1 MSEFA
6 KLAQD
11 FVEATSLLV
20 GQRTI
25 NIMDQKG
32 IIIASTEKHR
42 IGDFHQGASEVL
54 ATGKPVRIKK
64 EDLPRY
70 PGTKEGY
77 NMPIFLND
85 EIIGVVGIFGCEEE
99 VQSIANLLRVYVT
112 QSFSQFQ
119 MTQKQNL
126 EAELRNQLLR
136 LLLFGGKSQKEMI
149 TKLCGMLDLRLKFPV
164 RIILLYERAA
174 ERNMKHLLDY
184 HQFIQNLIWK
194 NVLDRRCDVF
204 GIQNADYVI
213 LLGGSGELL
222 ETRKRLDKLLQEI
235 EREAV
240 WDAAVSSPCRNM
252 EEVSEGMKEVSVLRN
267 RRGGMIQNLEE
278 HTCRMQYLM
287 GRFTVQDG
295 ARTVVR
301 MLRRLEDQQHIV
313 GQILLFAEP
322 PGQLQE
328 NGHVAVMAAGM
339 HHPRVGRGVGHLV
352 LFLDGQGIRIRPE
365 GNGILLSEIKKSAQ
379 GAVHGRK
386 HLAVQVFQSGTQIF
400 HGLGQVPVQFRD
412 PVQRPAVIGQLHIL
426 SPP

>member
-112 QSFSQFQ
+112 QSFSKLQ

-149 TKLCGMLDLRLKFPV
+149 IKLCGMLDLQLEFPV

-194 NVLDRRCDVF
+194 NVLDRRRDVF

-240 WDAAVSSPCRNM
+240 WNAAVSSPCRNM

-301 MLRRLEDQQHIV
+301 MLRRLEDQHGEKQAE
-313 GQILLFAEP
+313 QLLQTAQVYYEYGGSVAKAAEKLNLHKNTLLYRMK
-322 PGQLQE
+322 QLYQTLE
-328 NGHVAVMAAGM
+328 LEQDTVFV
-339 HHPRVGRGVGHLV
+339 RE
-352 LFLDGQGIRIRPE
+352 FFIRMLLEYRNMPE
-365 GNGILLSEIKKSAQ
+365 SGKSPN
-379 GAVHGRK
+379 
-386 HLAVQVFQSGTQIF
+386 SME
-400 HGLGQVPVQFRD
+400 
-412 PVQRPAVIGQLHIL
+412 
-426 SPP
+426 

>member
-112 QSFSQFQ
+112 QSFSQLQ
-119 MTQKQNL
+119 MPQKQNL

-149 TKLCGMLDLRLKFPV
+149 IKLCGMLDLQLEFPV

-194 NVLDRRCDVF
+194 NVLDRRRDVF

-240 WDAAVSSPCRNM
+240 WNAAVSSPCRNM

-295 ARTVVR
+295 ARTVVG
-301 MLRRLEDQQHIV
+301 MLRRLEDQHGEKQAE
-313 GQILLFAEP
+313 QLLQTAQVYYEYGGSVAKAAEKLNLHKNTLLYRMK
-322 PGQLQE
+322 QLYQTLE
-328 NGHVAVMAAGM
+328 LEQDTVFV
-339 HHPRVGRGVGHLV
+339 RE
-352 LFLDGQGIRIRPE
+352 FFIRMLLEYRNMPE
-365 GNGILLSEIKKSAQ
+365 SGKSPN
-379 GAVHGRK
+379 
-386 HLAVQVFQSGTQIF
+386 SME
-400 HGLGQVPVQFRD
+400 
-412 PVQRPAVIGQLHIL
+412 
-426 SPP
+426 

>member
-54 ATGKPVRIKK
+54 ATGKPVRIQK

-85 EIIGVVGIFGCEEE
+85 EIIGVIGIFGCEEE

-112 QSFSQFQ
+112 QSFSQLQ

-149 TKLCGMLDLRLKFPV
+149 TKLCGMLDLQLEFPV

-194 NVLDRRCDVF
+194 NVLDRRHDVF

-240 WDAAVSSPCRNM
+240 WNAAVSSPCRNM

-278 HTCRMQYLM
+278 HICRMQYLM

-301 MLRRLEDQQHIV
+301 MLRRLEDQHGEKQAE
-313 GQILLFAEP
+313 QLLQTAQVYYEYGGSVAKAAEKLNLHKNTLLYRMK
-322 PGQLQE
+322 QLYQTLE
-328 NGHVAVMAAGM
+328 LEQDTVFV
-339 HHPRVGRGVGHLV
+339 RE
-352 LFLDGQGIRIRPE
+352 FFIRMLLEYRNMPE
-365 GNGILLSEIKKSAQ
+365 SGKSPN
-379 GAVHGRK
+379 
-386 HLAVQVFQSGTQIF
+386 SME
-400 HGLGQVPVQFRD
+400 
-412 PVQRPAVIGQLHIL
+412 
-426 SPP
+426 

>member
-112 QSFSQFQ
+112 QSFSQLQ

-149 TKLCGMLDLRLKFPV
+149 TKLCGMLDLQLKFPV

-194 NVLDRRCDVF
+194 NVLDRRRDVF

-240 WDAAVSSPCRNM
+240 WNAAVSSPCRNM

-301 MLRRLEDQQHIV
+301 MLRRLEDQHGEKQAE
-313 GQILLFAEP
+313 QLLQTAQVYYEYGGSVAKAAEKLNLHKNTLLYRMK
-322 PGQLQE
+322 QLYQTLE
-328 NGHVAVMAAGM
+328 LEQDTVFV
-339 HHPRVGRGVGHLV
+339 RE
-352 LFLDGQGIRIRPE
+352 FFIRMLLEYRNMPE
-365 GNGILLSEIKKSAQ
+365 SGKSPN
-379 GAVHGRK
+379 
-386 HLAVQVFQSGTQIF
+386 SME
-400 HGLGQVPVQFRD
+400 
-412 PVQRPAVIGQLHIL
+412 
-426 SPP
+426 

>member
-112 QSFSQFQ
+112 QSFSQLQ

-149 TKLCGMLDLRLKFPV
+149 IKLCGMLDLQLEFPV

-194 NVLDRRCDVF
+194 NVLDRRRDVF
-204 GIQNADYVI
+204 GIQNADYAI

-240 WDAAVSSPCRNM
+240 WNAAVSSPCRNM

-301 MLRRLEDQQHIV
+301 MLRRLEDQHGEKQAE
-313 GQILLFAEP
+313 QLLQTAQVYYEYGGSVAKAAEKLNLHKNTLLYRMK
-322 PGQLQE
+322 QLYQTLE
-328 NGHVAVMAAGM
+328 LEQDTVFV
-339 HHPRVGRGVGHLV
+339 RE
-352 LFLDGQGIRIRPE
+352 FFIRMLLEYRNMPE
-365 GNGILLSEIKKSAQ
+365 SGKSPN
-379 GAVHGRK
+379 
-386 HLAVQVFQSGTQIF
+386 SME
-400 HGLGQVPVQFRD
+400 
-412 PVQRPAVIGQLHIL
+412 
-426 SPP
+426 

>member
-42 IGDFHQGASEVL
+42 IGDFHQGAAEVL
-54 ATGKPVRIKK
+54 ETGKPVLIKI

-112 QSFSQFQ
+112 QSFSQLQ

-126 EAELRNQLLR
+126 EAELRNKLLR
-136 LLLFGGKSQKEMI
+136 LLLFGGESQKEMI
-149 TKLCGMLDLRLKFPV
+149 AKLCGMLNLQLEHPI
-164 RIILLYERAA
+164 RIVLLYERAR

-184 HQFIQNLIWK
+184 SQLIQNLIWK
-194 NVLDRRCDVF
+194 NVLDRRRDVF

-213 LLGGSGELL
+213 LLGGGESP
-222 ETRKRLDKLLQEI
+222 EMQKRLDKLLHEI
-235 EREAV
+235 EAEDV
-240 WDAAVSSPCRNM
+240 WNAAVSSPCRNL
-252 EEVSEGMKEVSVLRN
+252 EEISAGMREVSVLRN
-267 RRGGMIQNLEE
+267 RKGGTIQNLEE
-278 HTCRMQYLM
+278 HSCRMQYLLGSM
-287 GRFTVQDG
+287 TVQEG
-295 ARTVVR
+295 ARTAAR
-301 MLRRLEDQQHIV
+301 MLRRLKEQH
-313 GQILLFAEP
+313 GENQAEQLLRTARVYYECGGSVARAAE
-322 PGQLQE
+322 QLNLHKNTLLYRMKQLYQTFE
-328 NGHVAVMAAGM
+328 MEQDSAFVREFFIRMLLEYRNMPESGKSPDGM
-339 HHPRVGRGVGHLV
+339 
-352 LFLDGQGIRIRPE
+352 E
-365 GNGILLSEIKKSAQ
+365 
-379 GAVHGRK
+379 
-386 HLAVQVFQSGTQIF
+386 
-400 HGLGQVPVQFRD
+400 
-412 PVQRPAVIGQLHIL
+412 
-426 SPP
+426 

>member
-20 GQRTI
+20 GQRTN

-42 IGDFHQGASEVL
+42 IGDFHQGAAEVL
-54 ATGKPVRIKK
+54 ETGKPVLIKI

-136 LLLFGGKSQKEMI
+136 LLLFGGESQKEMI
-149 TKLCGMLDLRLKFPV
+149 AKLCGMLNLQLEYPI
-164 RIILLYERAA
+164 RIVLLYERAR

-184 HQFIQNLIWK
+184 SQLIQNLIWK
-194 NVLDRRCDVF
+194 NVLDRRRDVF

-213 LLGGSGELL
+213 LLGGGESP
-222 ETRKRLDKLLQEI
+222 EMQKRLDKLLHEI
-235 EREAV
+235 EAEDV
-240 WDAAVSSPCRNM
+240 WNAAVSSPCRNL
-252 EEVSEGMKEVSVLRN
+252 EEISAGMREVSVLRN
-267 RRGGMIQNLEE
+267 RKGGTIQNLEE
-278 HTCRMQYLM
+278 HSCRMQYLLGSM
-287 GRFTVQDG
+287 TVQEG
-295 ARTVVR
+295 ARTAAR
-301 MLRRLEDQQHIV
+301 MLRRLKEQH
-313 GQILLFAEP
+313 GENQAEQLLRTARVYYECGGSVARAAE
-322 PGQLQE
+322 QLNLHKNTLLYRMKQLYQTFE
-328 NGHVAVMAAGM
+328 MEQDSAFVREFFIRMLLEYRNMPESGKSPDGM
-339 HHPRVGRGVGHLV
+339 
-352 LFLDGQGIRIRPE
+352 E
-365 GNGILLSEIKKSAQ
+365 
-379 GAVHGRK
+379 
-386 HLAVQVFQSGTQIF
+386 
-400 HGLGQVPVQFRD
+400 
-412 PVQRPAVIGQLHIL
+412 
-426 SPP
+426 

>member
-42 IGDFHQGASEVL
+42 IGDFHQGAAEVL
-54 ATGKPVRIKK
+54 ETGKPVLIKI

-136 LLLFGGKSQKEMI
+136 LLLFGGESQKEMI
-149 TKLCGMLDLRLKFPV
+149 AKLCGMLNLQLEYPI
-164 RIILLYERAA
+164 RIVLLYERAR

-184 HQFIQNLIWK
+184 SQLIQNLIWK
-194 NVLDRRCDVF
+194 NVLDRRRDVF

-213 LLGGSGELL
+213 LLGGGESL
-222 ETRKRLDKLLQEI
+222 EMQKRLDKLLHEI
-235 EREAV
+235 EAEDV
-240 WDAAVSSPCRNM
+240 WNAAVSSPCRNL
-252 EEVSEGMKEVSVLRN
+252 EEISAGMREVSVLRN
-267 RRGGMIQNLEE
+267 RKGGTIQNLEE
-278 HTCRMQYLM
+278 HSCRMQYLLGSM
-287 GRFTVQDG
+287 TVQEG
-295 ARTVVR
+295 ARTAAR
-301 MLRRLEDQQHIV
+301 MLRRLKEQH
-313 GQILLFAEP
+313 GENQAEQLLRTARVYYECGGSVARAAE
-322 PGQLQE
+322 QLNLHKNTLLYRMKQLYQTFE
-328 NGHVAVMAAGM
+328 MEQDSAFVREFFIRMLLEYRNMPESGKSPDGM
-339 HHPRVGRGVGHLV
+339 
-352 LFLDGQGIRIRPE
+352 E
-365 GNGILLSEIKKSAQ
+365 
-379 GAVHGRK
+379 
-386 HLAVQVFQSGTQIF
+386 
-400 HGLGQVPVQFRD
+400 
-412 PVQRPAVIGQLHIL
+412 
-426 SPP
+426 

>member
-42 IGDFHQGASEVL
+42 IGDFHQGAAEVL
-54 ATGKPVRIKK
+54 ETGKPVLIKI

-70 PGTKEGY
+70 PGSKEGY

-136 LLLFGGKSQKEMI
+136 LLLFGGESQKEMI
-149 TKLCGMLDLRLKFPV
+149 AKLCGMLNLQLEYPI
-164 RIILLYERAA
+164 RIVLLYERAR

-184 HQFIQNLIWK
+184 SQLIQNLIWK
-194 NVLDRRCDVF
+194 NVLDRRRDVF

-213 LLGGSGELL
+213 LLGGGESP
-222 ETRKRLDKLLQEI
+222 EMQKRLDKLLHEI
-235 EREAV
+235 EAEDV
-240 WDAAVSSPCRNM
+240 WNAAVSSPCRNL
-252 EEVSEGMKEVSVLRN
+252 EEISAGMREVSVLRN
-267 RRGGMIQNLEE
+267 RKGGTIQNLEE
-278 HTCRMQYLM
+278 HSCRMQYLLGSM
-287 GRFTVQDG
+287 TVQEG
-295 ARTVVR
+295 ARTAAR
-301 MLRRLEDQQHIV
+301 MLRRLKEQH
-313 GQILLFAEP
+313 GENQAEQLLRTARVYYECGGSVARAAE
-322 PGQLQE
+322 QLNLHKNTLLYRMKQLYQTFE
-328 NGHVAVMAAGM
+328 MEQDSAFVREFFIRMLLEYRNMPESGKSPDGM
-339 HHPRVGRGVGHLV
+339 
-352 LFLDGQGIRIRPE
+352 E
-365 GNGILLSEIKKSAQ
+365 
-379 GAVHGRK
+379 
-386 HLAVQVFQSGTQIF
+386 
-400 HGLGQVPVQFRD
+400 
-412 PVQRPAVIGQLHIL
+412 
-426 SPP
+426 

>member
-112 QSFSQFQ
+112 QSFSQLQ

-149 TKLCGMLDLRLKFPV
+149 TKLCGMLDLQLEFPV
-164 RIILLYERAA
+164 WIILLYERAA

-184 HQFIQNLIWK
+184 SQLIQNLIWK
-194 NVLDRRCDVF
+194 NVLDRRRDVF

-213 LLGGSGELL
+213 LLGGGESP
-222 ETRKRLDKLLQEI
+222 EMQKRLDKLLHEI
-235 EREAV
+235 EAEDV
-240 WDAAVSSPCRNM
+240 WNAAVSSPCRNL
-252 EEVSEGMKEVSVLRN
+252 EEISAGMREVSVLRN
-267 RRGGMIQNLEE
+267 RKGGTIQNLEE
-278 HTCRMQYLM
+278 HSCRMQYLLGSM
-287 GRFTVQDG
+287 TVQEG
-295 ARTVVR
+295 ARTAAR
-301 MLRRLEDQQHIV
+301 MLRRLKEQH
-313 GQILLFAEP
+313 GENQAEQLLRTARVYYECGGSVARAAE
-322 PGQLQE
+322 QLNLHKNTLLYRMKQLYQTFE
-328 NGHVAVMAAGM
+328 MEQDSAFVREFFIRMLLEYRNMPESGKSPDGM
-339 HHPRVGRGVGHLV
+339 
-352 LFLDGQGIRIRPE
+352 E
-365 GNGILLSEIKKSAQ
+365 
-379 GAVHGRK
+379 
-386 HLAVQVFQSGTQIF
+386 
-400 HGLGQVPVQFRD
+400 
-412 PVQRPAVIGQLHIL
+412 
-426 SPP
+426 

>member
-112 QSFSQFQ
+112 QSFSQLQ

-149 TKLCGMLDLRLKFPV
+149 TKLCGMLNLQLEFPL

-240 WDAAVSSPCRNM
+240 WDAAVSSLCRNM

-301 MLRRLEDQQHIV
+301 MLRRLEDQHGEKQAE
-313 GQILLFAEP
+313 QLLQTAQVYYEYGGSVAKAAEKLNLHKNTLLYRMK
-322 PGQLQE
+322 QLYQTLE
-328 NGHVAVMAAGM
+328 LEQDTVFV
-339 HHPRVGRGVGHLV
+339 RE
-352 LFLDGQGIRIRPE
+352 FFIRMLLEYRNMPE
-365 GNGILLSEIKKSAQ
+365 SGKSPN
-379 GAVHGRK
+379 
-386 HLAVQVFQSGTQIF
+386 SME
-400 HGLGQVPVQFRD
+400 
-412 PVQRPAVIGQLHIL
+412 
-426 SPP
+426 

>member
-77 NMPIFLND
+77 NMPIFLNE

-112 QSFSQFQ
+112 QSFSQLQ

-149 TKLCGMLDLRLKFPV
+149 TKLCGMLNLQLEFPL

-184 HQFIQNLIWK
+184 PQFIQNLIWK
-194 NVLDRRCDVF
+194 NVLDRRRDVF

-213 LLGGSGELL
+213 LLGGGESP
-222 ETRKRLDKLLQEI
+222 EMQKSLDKLLHEI
-235 EREAV
+235 EAEDV
-240 WDAAVSSPCRNM
+240 WNAAVSSPCRNL
-252 EEVSEGMKEVSVLRN
+252 EEISAGMREVSVLRN
-267 RRGGMIQNLEE
+267 RKGGTIQNLEE
-278 HTCRMQYLM
+278 HSCRMQYLLGSM
-287 GRFTVQDG
+287 TVQEG
-295 ARTVVR
+295 ARTAAR
-301 MLRRLEDQQHIV
+301 MLRRLKEQH
-313 GQILLFAEP
+313 GENQAEQLLRTARVYYECGGSVARAAE
-322 PGQLQE
+322 QLNLHKNTLLYRMKQLYQTFE
-328 NGHVAVMAAGM
+328 MEQDSAFVREFFIRMLLEYRNMPESGKS
-339 HHPRVGRGVGHLV
+339 P
-352 LFLDGQGIRIRPE
+352 DGIE
-365 GNGILLSEIKKSAQ
+365 
-379 GAVHGRK
+379 
-386 HLAVQVFQSGTQIF
+386 
-400 HGLGQVPVQFRD
+400 
-412 PVQRPAVIGQLHIL
+412 
-426 SPP
+426 

>member
-64 EDLPRY
+64 EYLPRY

-112 QSFSQFQ
+112 QSFSQLQ

-149 TKLCGMLDLRLKFPV
+149 TKLCGMLDLQLKFPV

-194 NVLDRRCDVF
+194 NVLDRRRDVF

-213 LLGGSGELL
+213 LLGESGELL

-240 WDAAVSSPCRNM
+240 WNAAVSSPCRNM

-295 ARTVVR
+295 ARTVVG
-301 MLRRLEDQQHIV
+301 MLRRLEDQHGEKQAE
-313 GQILLFAEP
+313 QLLQTAQVYYEYGGSVAKAAEKLNLHKNTLLYRMK
-322 PGQLQE
+322 QLYQTLE
-328 NGHVAVMAAGM
+328 LEQDTVFV
-339 HHPRVGRGVGHLV
+339 RE
-352 LFLDGQGIRIRPE
+352 FFIRMLLEYRNMPE
-365 GNGILLSEIKKSAQ
+365 SGKSPN
-379 GAVHGRK
+379 
-386 HLAVQVFQSGTQIF
+386 SME
-400 HGLGQVPVQFRD
+400 
-412 PVQRPAVIGQLHIL
+412 
-426 SPP
+426 

>member
-42 IGDFHQGASEVL
+42 IGDFHQGAAEVL
-54 ATGKPVRIKK
+54 ETGKPVLIRK

-112 QSFSQFQ
+112 QNFSQFQ

-136 LLLFGGKSQKEMI
+136 LLLFGGESQKEMVI
-149 TKLCGMLDLRLKFPV
+149 KLCGMLNLKLEFPI
-164 RIILLYERAA
+164 RIMLLYERAR
-174 ERNMKHLLDY
+174 EHNMKHLLDY
-184 HQFIQNLIWK
+184 SQFIQNLIWK
-194 NVLDRRCDVF
+194 NILDRRRDVF

-213 LLGGSGELL
+213 LLGGGEAP
-222 ETRKRLDKLLQEI
+222 EMQKRLDKLLHEI
-235 EREAV
+235 ETEDV
-240 WDAAVSSPCRNM
+240 WNAAVSSPCRNL
-252 EEVSEGMKEVSVLRN
+252 EEISAGMREVSVLRN
-267 RRGGMIQNLEE
+267 RKGGTIQNLEE
-278 HTCRMQYLM
+278 HGCRVQYLL
-287 GRFTVQDG
+287 GSLTVQVG
-295 ARTVVR
+295 ARTAEG
-301 MLRRLEDQQHIV
+301 MLRRLEEQH
-313 GQILLFAEP
+313 GENQAEQLLHTARVYYECGGSVAKAAEKLNLHKNTLLYRMK
-322 PGQLQE
+322 QLYQTLE
-328 NGHVAVMAAGM
+328 LEQDTAFV
-339 HHPRVGRGVGHLV
+339 RE
-352 LFLDGQGIRIRPE
+352 FLIRMLLEYRNMPE
-365 GNGILLSEIKKSAQ
+365 GSKNPD
-379 GAVHGRK
+379 GR
-386 HLAVQVFQSGTQIF
+386 
-400 HGLGQVPVQFRD
+400 
-412 PVQRPAVIGQLHIL
+412 
-426 SPP
+426 

>member
-42 IGDFHQGASEVL
+42 IGDFHQGAAEVL
-54 ATGKPVRIKK
+54 ETGKPVLIKI

-136 LLLFGGKSQKEMI
+136 LLLFGGESQKEMI
-149 TKLCGMLDLRLKFPV
+149 AKLCGMLNLQLEYPI
-164 RIILLYERAA
+164 RIVLLYERAR

-184 HQFIQNLIWK
+184 SQLIQNLIWK
-194 NVLDRRCDVF
+194 NVLDRRRDVF

-213 LLGGSGELL
+213 LLGGGESP
-222 ETRKRLDKLLQEI
+222 EMQKRLDKLLHEI
-235 EREAV
+235 ETEDV
-240 WDAAVSSPCRNM
+240 WNAAVSSPCRNL
-252 EEVSEGMKEVSVLRN
+252 EEISAGMREVSVLRN
-267 RRGGMIQNLEE
+267 RKGGTIQNLEE
-278 HTCRMQYLM
+278 HSCRMQYLLGSM
-287 GRFTVQDG
+287 TVQEG
-295 ARTVVR
+295 ARTAAR
-301 MLRRLEDQQHIV
+301 MLRRLKEQH
-313 GQILLFAEP
+313 GENQAEQLLRTARVYYECGGSVARAAE
-322 PGQLQE
+322 QLNLHKNTLLYRMKQLYQTFE
-328 NGHVAVMAAGM
+328 MEQDSAFVREFFIRMLLEYRNMPESGKSPDGM
-339 HHPRVGRGVGHLV
+339 
-352 LFLDGQGIRIRPE
+352 D
-365 GNGILLSEIKKSAQ
+365 
-379 GAVHGRK
+379 
-386 HLAVQVFQSGTQIF
+386 
-400 HGLGQVPVQFRD
+400 
-412 PVQRPAVIGQLHIL
+412 
-426 SPP
+426 

>member
-1 MSEFA
+1 MSEFV

-42 IGDFHQGASEVL
+42 IGDFHQGAAEVL
-54 ATGKPVRIKK
+54 ETGKPVLIKI

-136 LLLFGGKSQKEMI
+136 LLLFGGESQKEMI
-149 TKLCGMLDLRLKFPV
+149 AKLCGMLNLQLEYPI
-164 RIILLYERAA
+164 RIVMLYERAR

-184 HQFIQNLIWK
+184 SQLIQNLIWK
-194 NVLDRRCDVF
+194 NVLDRRRDVF

-213 LLGGSGELL
+213 LLGGGESP
-222 ETRKRLDKLLQEI
+222 EMQKRLDKLLHEI
-235 EREAV
+235 EAEDV
-240 WDAAVSSPCRNM
+240 WNAAVSSPCRNL
-252 EEVSEGMKEVSVLRN
+252 EEISAGMREVSVLRN
-267 RRGGMIQNLEE
+267 RKGGTIQNLEE
-278 HTCRMQYLM
+278 HSCRMQYLLGSM
-287 GRFTVQDG
+287 TVQEG
-295 ARTVVR
+295 ARTAAR
-301 MLRRLEDQQHIV
+301 MLRRLKEQH
-313 GQILLFAEP
+313 GENQAEQLLRTARVYYECGGSVARAAE
-322 PGQLQE
+322 QLNLHKNTLLYRMKQLYQTFE
-328 NGHVAVMAAGM
+328 MEQDSAFVREFFIRMLLEYRNMPESGKSPDGM
-339 HHPRVGRGVGHLV
+339 
-352 LFLDGQGIRIRPE
+352 E
-365 GNGILLSEIKKSAQ
+365 
-379 GAVHGRK
+379 
-386 HLAVQVFQSGTQIF
+386 
-400 HGLGQVPVQFRD
+400 
-412 PVQRPAVIGQLHIL
+412 
-426 SPP
+426 

>member
-42 IGDFHQGASEVL
+42 IGDFHQGAAEVL
-54 ATGKPVRIKK
+54 ETGKPVLIKI

-136 LLLFGGKSQKEMI
+136 LLLFGGESQKEMI
-149 TKLCGMLDLRLKFPV
+149 AKLCGMLNLQLEYPI
-164 RIILLYERAA
+164 RIVLLYERAR

-184 HQFIQNLIWK
+184 SQLIQNLIWK
-194 NVLDRRCDVF
+194 NVLDRRRDVF

-213 LLGGSGELL
+213 LLGGGESP
-222 ETRKRLDKLLQEI
+222 EMQKRLDKLLHEI
-235 EREAV
+235 EAEDV
-240 WDAAVSSPCRNM
+240 WNAAVSSPCRNL
-252 EEVSEGMKEVSVLRN
+252 EEISAGMREVSVLRN
-267 RRGGMIQNLEE
+267 RKGGTIQNLEE
-278 HTCRMQYLM
+278 HSCRMQYLLGSM
-287 GRFTVQDG
+287 TVQEG
-295 ARTVVR
+295 ARTAAR
-301 MLRRLEDQQHIV
+301 MLRRLKEQH
-313 GQILLFAEP
+313 GENQAEQLLRTARVYYECGGSVARAAE
-322 PGQLQE
+322 QLNLHKNTLLYRMKQLYQTFE
-328 NGHVAVMAAGM
+328 MEQDSAFVREFFIRMLLEYRNMPESGKSPDGM
-339 HHPRVGRGVGHLV
+339 
-352 LFLDGQGIRIRPE
+352 
-365 GNGILLSEIKKSAQ
+365 K
-379 GAVHGRK
+379 
-386 HLAVQVFQSGTQIF
+386 
-400 HGLGQVPVQFRD
+400 
-412 PVQRPAVIGQLHIL
+412 
-426 SPP
+426 

>member
-42 IGDFHQGASEVL
+42 IGDFHQGAAEVL
-54 ATGKPVRIKK
+54 ETGKPVLIKI

-126 EAELRNQLLR
+126 DAELRNQLLR
-136 LLLFGGKSQKEMI
+136 LLLFGGESQKEMI
-149 TKLCGMLDLRLKFPV
+149 AKLCGMLNLQLEYPI
-164 RIILLYERAA
+164 RIVLLYERAR

-184 HQFIQNLIWK
+184 SQLIQNLIWK
-194 NVLDRRCDVF
+194 NVLDRRRDVF

-213 LLGGSGELL
+213 LLGGGESP
-222 ETRKRLDKLLQEI
+222 EMQKRLDKLLHEI
-235 EREAV
+235 EAEDV
-240 WDAAVSSPCRNM
+240 WNAAVSSPCRNL
-252 EEVSEGMKEVSVLRN
+252 EEISAGMREVSVLRN
-267 RRGGMIQNLEE
+267 RKGGTIQNLEE
-278 HTCRMQYLM
+278 HSCRMQYLLGSM
-287 GRFTVQDG
+287 TVQEG
-295 ARTVVR
+295 ARTAAR
-301 MLRRLEDQQHIV
+301 MLRRLKEQH
-313 GQILLFAEP
+313 GENQAEQLLRTARVYYECGGSVARAAE
-322 PGQLQE
+322 QLNLHKNTLLYRMKQLYQTFE
-328 NGHVAVMAAGM
+328 MEQDSAFV
-339 HHPRVGRGVGHLV
+339 RE
-352 LFLDGQGIRIRPE
+352 FFIRMLLEYRNMPE
-365 GNGILLSEIKKSAQ
+365 SGKSPN
-379 GAVHGRK
+379 
-386 HLAVQVFQSGTQIF
+386 SME
-400 HGLGQVPVQFRD
+400 
-412 PVQRPAVIGQLHIL
+412 
-426 SPP
+426 

>member
-112 QSFSQFQ
+112 QSFSQLQ

-149 TKLCGMLDLRLKFPV
+149 TKLCGMLDLQLKFPV

-194 NVLDRRCDVF
+194 NMLDRRRDVF

-240 WDAAVSSPCRNM
+240 WNAAVSSPCRNM

-295 ARTVVR
+295 ARTVVG
-301 MLRRLEDQQHIV
+301 MLRRLEDQHGEKQAE
-313 GQILLFAEP
+313 QLLQTAQVYYEYGGSVAKAAEKLNLHKNTLLYRMK
-322 PGQLQE
+322 QLYQTLE
-328 NGHVAVMAAGM
+328 LEQDTVFV
-339 HHPRVGRGVGHLV
+339 RE
-352 LFLDGQGIRIRPE
+352 FFIRMLLEYRNMPE
-365 GNGILLSEIKKSAQ
+365 SGKSPN
-379 GAVHGRK
+379 
-386 HLAVQVFQSGTQIF
+386 SME
-400 HGLGQVPVQFRD
+400 
-412 PVQRPAVIGQLHIL
+412 
-426 SPP
+426 

>member
-42 IGDFHQGASEVL
+42 IGDFHQGAAEVL
-54 ATGKPVRIKK
+54 ETGKPVLIKK

-136 LLLFGGKSQKEMI
+136 LLLFGGESQKEMI
-149 TKLCGMLDLRLKFPV
+149 AKLCGMLNLQLEYPI
-164 RIILLYERAA
+164 RIVLLYERAR

-184 HQFIQNLIWK
+184 SQLIQNLIWK
-194 NVLDRRCDVF
+194 NVLDRRRDVF

-213 LLGGSGELL
+213 LLGGGESP
-222 ETRKRLDKLLQEI
+222 EMQKRLDKLLHEI
-235 EREAV
+235 EAEDV
-240 WDAAVSSPCRNM
+240 WNAAVSSPCRNL
-252 EEVSEGMKEVSVLRN
+252 EEILAGMREVSVLRN
-267 RRGGMIQNLEE
+267 RKGGTIQNLEE
-278 HTCRMQYLM
+278 HSCRMQYLL
-287 GRFTVQDG
+287 GSLTVQEG
-295 ARTVVR
+295 ARTAAR
-301 MLRRLEDQQHIV
+301 MLRRLKEQH
-313 GQILLFAEP
+313 GENQAEQLLRTARVYYECGGSVARAAE
-322 PGQLQE
+322 QLNLHKNTLLYRMKQLYQTFE
-328 NGHVAVMAAGM
+328 LEQDSAFVREFFIRMLLEYRNMPESGKSPDGM
-339 HHPRVGRGVGHLV
+339 
-352 LFLDGQGIRIRPE
+352 E
-365 GNGILLSEIKKSAQ
+365 
-379 GAVHGRK
+379 
-386 HLAVQVFQSGTQIF
+386 
-400 HGLGQVPVQFRD
+400 
-412 PVQRPAVIGQLHIL
+412 
-426 SPP
+426 

>member
-112 QSFSQFQ
+112 QSFSQLQ

-149 TKLCGMLDLRLKFPV
+149 TKLCGMLDQQLEFPV

-194 NVLDRRCDVF
+194 NMLDRRRDVF

-240 WDAAVSSPCRNM
+240 WNAAVSSPCRNM

-295 ARTVVR
+295 ARTVVG
-301 MLRRLEDQQHIV
+301 MLRRLEDQHGEKQAE
-313 GQILLFAEP
+313 QLLQTAQVYYEYGGSVAKAAEKLNLHKNTLLYRMK
-322 PGQLQE
+322 QLYQTLE
-328 NGHVAVMAAGM
+328 LEQDTVFV
-339 HHPRVGRGVGHLV
+339 RE
-352 LFLDGQGIRIRPE
+352 FFIRMLLEYRNMPE
-365 GNGILLSEIKKSAQ
+365 SSKSPN
-379 GAVHGRK
+379 
-386 HLAVQVFQSGTQIF
+386 SME
-400 HGLGQVPVQFRD
+400 
-412 PVQRPAVIGQLHIL
+412 
-426 SPP
+426 

>member
-42 IGDFHQGASEVL
+42 IGDFHQGAAEVL
-54 ATGKPVRIKK
+54 ETGKPVLIKI

-136 LLLFGGKSQKEMI
+136 LLLFGGESQKEMI
-149 TKLCGMLDLRLKFPV
+149 AKLCGMLNLQLEYPI
-164 RIILLYERAA
+164 RIVLLYERAR

-184 HQFIQNLIWK
+184 SQLIQNLIWK
-194 NVLDRRCDVF
+194 NVLDRRRDVF

-213 LLGGSGELL
+213 LLGGGESP
-222 ETRKRLDKLLQEI
+222 EMQKRLDKLLYEI
-235 EREAV
+235 EAEDV
-240 WDAAVSSPCRNM
+240 WNAAVSSPCRNL
-252 EEVSEGMKEVSVLRN
+252 EEISAGMREVSVLRN
-267 RRGGMIQNLEE
+267 RKGGTIQNLEE
-278 HTCRMQYLM
+278 HSCRMQYLLGSM
-287 GRFTVQDG
+287 TVQEG
-295 ARTVVR
+295 ARTAAR
-301 MLRRLEDQQHIV
+301 MLRRLKEQH
-313 GQILLFAEP
+313 GENQAEQLLRTARVYYECGGSVARAAE
-322 PGQLQE
+322 QLNLHKNTLLYRMKQLYQTFE
-328 NGHVAVMAAGM
+328 MEQDSAFVREFFIRMLLEYRNMPESGKSPDGM
-339 HHPRVGRGVGHLV
+339 
-352 LFLDGQGIRIRPE
+352 E
-365 GNGILLSEIKKSAQ
+365 
-379 GAVHGRK
+379 
-386 HLAVQVFQSGTQIF
+386 
-400 HGLGQVPVQFRD
+400 
-412 PVQRPAVIGQLHIL
+412 
-426 SPP
+426 

>member
-112 QSFSQFQ
+112 QSFSQLQ

-149 TKLCGMLDLRLKFPV
+149 TKLCGMLDLQLEFPV
-164 RIILLYERAA
+164 WIILLYERAA

-194 NVLDRRCDVF
+194 NVLDRRRDVF

-240 WDAAVSSPCRNM
+240 WNAAVSSPCRNM
-252 EEVSEGMKEVSVLRN
+252 EEVSEGMKEVAVLRN

-301 MLRRLEDQQHIV
+301 MLRRLEDQHGEKQAE
-313 GQILLFAEP
+313 QLLQTAQVYYEYGGSVAKAAEKLNLHKNTLLYRMK
-322 PGQLQE
+322 QLYQTLE
-328 NGHVAVMAAGM
+328 LEQDTVFV
-339 HHPRVGRGVGHLV
+339 RE
-352 LFLDGQGIRIRPE
+352 FFIRMLLEYRNMPE
-365 GNGILLSEIKKSAQ
+365 SGKSPN
-379 GAVHGRK
+379 
-386 HLAVQVFQSGTQIF
+386 SME
-400 HGLGQVPVQFRD
+400 
-412 PVQRPAVIGQLHIL
+412 
-426 SPP
+426 

>member
-42 IGDFHQGASEVL
+42 IGDFHQGAAEVL
-54 ATGKPVRIKK
+54 ETGKPVLIKI

-136 LLLFGGKSQKEMI
+136 LLLFGGESQKEMI
-149 TKLCGMLDLRLKFPV
+149 AKLCGMLNLQLEYPI
-164 RIILLYERAA
+164 RIVLLYERAR

-184 HQFIQNLIWK
+184 SQLIQNLIWK
-194 NVLDRRCDVF
+194 NVLDRRRDVF

-213 LLGGSGELL
+213 LLGGGESP
-222 ETRKRLDKLLQEI
+222 EMQKRLDKLLHEI
-235 EREAV
+235 EAEDV
-240 WDAAVSSPCRNM
+240 WNAAVSSPCRNL
-252 EEVSEGMKEVSVLRN
+252 EEISAGMREVSVLRN
-267 RRGGMIQNLEE
+267 RKGGTIQNLEE
-278 HTCRMQYLM
+278 HSCRMQYLLGSM
-287 GRFTVQDG
+287 TVQEG
-295 ARTVVR
+295 ARTAAR
-301 MLRRLEDQQHIV
+301 MLRRLKEQH
-313 GQILLFAEP
+313 GENQAEQLLRTARVYYECGGSVARAAE
-322 PGQLQE
+322 QLNLHKNTLLYRMKQLYQTFEMEQDSAFVQE
-328 NGHVAVMAAGM
+328 FFIRMLLEYRNMPESGKS
-339 HHPRVGRGVGHLV
+339 P
-352 LFLDGQGIRIRPE
+352 DGIE
-365 GNGILLSEIKKSAQ
+365 
-379 GAVHGRK
+379 
-386 HLAVQVFQSGTQIF
+386 
-400 HGLGQVPVQFRD
+400 
-412 PVQRPAVIGQLHIL
+412 
-426 SPP
+426 

>member
-42 IGDFHQGASEVL
+42 IGDFHQGAAEVL
-54 ATGKPVRIKK
+54 ETGKPVLIKI

-136 LLLFGGKSQKEMI
+136 LLLFGGESQKEMI
-149 TKLCGMLDLRLKFPV
+149 AKLCGMLNLQLEYPI
-164 RIILLYERAA
+164 RIVLLYERAR

-184 HQFIQNLIWK
+184 SQLIQNLIWK
-194 NVLDRRCDVF
+194 NVLDRRRDVF

-213 LLGGSGELL
+213 LLGGGESP
-222 ETRKRLDKLLQEI
+222 EMQKRLDKLLHEI
-235 EREAV
+235 EAEDV
-240 WDAAVSSPCRNM
+240 WNAAVSSPCRNL
-252 EEVSEGMKEVSVLRN
+252 EEISAGMREVSVLRN
-267 RRGGMIQNLEE
+267 RKGGTIQNLEE
-278 HTCRMQYLM
+278 HSCRMQYLLGSM
-287 GRFTVQDG
+287 TVQEG
-295 ARTVVR
+295 ARTAAR
-301 MLRRLEDQQHIV
+301 MLRRLKEQH
-313 GQILLFAEP
+313 GENQAEQLLRTARVYYECGGSVARAAE
-322 PGQLQE
+322 QLNLHKNTLLYRMKQLYQTFE
-328 NGHVAVMAAGM
+328 MEQDSAFVREFFIRMLLEYRNMLESGKSPDGM
-339 HHPRVGRGVGHLV
+339 
-352 LFLDGQGIRIRPE
+352 
-365 GNGILLSEIKKSAQ
+365 K
-379 GAVHGRK
+379 
-386 HLAVQVFQSGTQIF
+386 
-400 HGLGQVPVQFRD
+400 
-412 PVQRPAVIGQLHIL
+412 
-426 SPP
+426 

>member
-112 QSFSQFQ
+112 QSFSKLQ

-149 TKLCGMLDLRLKFPV
+149 TKLCGMLDLQLKFPV

-240 WDAAVSSPCRNM
+240 WDAAVSSLCRNM

-301 MLRRLEDQQHIV
+301 MLRRLEDQHGEKQAE
-313 GQILLFAEP
+313 QLLQTAQVYYEYGGSVAKAAEKLNLHKNTLLYRMK
-322 PGQLQE
+322 QLYQTLE
-328 NGHVAVMAAGM
+328 LEQDTVFV
-339 HHPRVGRGVGHLV
+339 RE
-352 LFLDGQGIRIRPE
+352 FFIRMLLEYRNMPE
-365 GNGILLSEIKKSAQ
+365 SGKSPN
-379 GAVHGRK
+379 
-386 HLAVQVFQSGTQIF
+386 SME
-400 HGLGQVPVQFRD
+400 
-412 PVQRPAVIGQLHIL
+412 
-426 SPP
+426 

>member
-42 IGDFHQGASEVL
+42 IGDFHQGAAEVL
-54 ATGKPVRIKK
+54 ETGKPVLIKK

-136 LLLFGGKSQKEMI
+136 LLLFGGESQKEMI
-149 TKLCGMLDLRLKFPV
+149 AKLCGMLNLQLEYPI
-164 RIILLYERAA
+164 RIVLLYERAR

-184 HQFIQNLIWK
+184 SQLIQNLIWK
-194 NVLDRRCDVF
+194 NVLDRRRDVF

-213 LLGGSGELL
+213 LLGGGESP
-222 ETRKRLDKLLQEI
+222 EMQKRLDKLLHEI
-235 EREAV
+235 EAEDV
-240 WDAAVSSPCRNM
+240 WNAAVSSPCRNL
-252 EEVSEGMKEVSVLRN
+252 EEILAGMREVSVLKN
-267 RRGGMIQNLEE
+267 RKGGVIQNLEE
-278 HTCRMQYLM
+278 HSCRMQYLLGSM
-287 GRFTVQDG
+287 TVQEG
-295 ARTVVR
+295 ARTAAR
-301 MLRRLEDQQHIV
+301 MLRRLKEQH
-313 GQILLFAEP
+313 GENQAEQLLRTARVYYECGGSVARAAE
-322 PGQLQE
+322 QLNLHKNTLLYRMKQLYQTFE
-328 NGHVAVMAAGM
+328 LEQDSAFVREFFIRMLLEYRNMPESGKSPDGM
-339 HHPRVGRGVGHLV
+339 
-352 LFLDGQGIRIRPE
+352 E
-365 GNGILLSEIKKSAQ
+365 
-379 GAVHGRK
+379 
-386 HLAVQVFQSGTQIF
+386 
-400 HGLGQVPVQFRD
+400 
-412 PVQRPAVIGQLHIL
+412 
-426 SPP
+426 

>member
-42 IGDFHQGASEVL
+42 IGDFHQGAAEVL
-54 ATGKPVRIKK
+54 ETGKPVLIKI

-136 LLLFGGKSQKEMI
+136 LLLFGGESQKEMI
-149 TKLCGMLDLRLKFPV
+149 AKLCGMLNLQLEYPI
-164 RIILLYERAA
+164 RIVLLYERAR

-184 HQFIQNLIWK
+184 SQLIQNLIWK
-194 NVLDRRCDVF
+194 NVLDRRRDVF

-213 LLGGSGELL
+213 LLGGGESP
-222 ETRKRLDKLLQEI
+222 EMQKRLDKLLHEI
-235 EREAV
+235 EAEDV
-240 WDAAVSSPCRNM
+240 WNAAVSSPCRNL
-252 EEVSEGMKEVSVLRN
+252 EEISAGMREVSVLRN
-267 RRGGMIQNLEE
+267 RKGGTIQNLEE
-278 HTCRMQYLM
+278 HSCRMQYLLGSM
-287 GRFTVQDG
+287 TVQEG
-295 ARTVVR
+295 ARTAAR
-301 MLRRLEDQQHIV
+301 MLRRLKEQH
-313 GQILLFAEP
+313 GENQAEQLLRTARVYYECGGSVARAAE
-322 PGQLQE
+322 QLNLHKNTLLYRMKQLYQTFE
-328 NGHVAVMAAGM
+328 MEQDRAFVREFFIRMLLEYRNMPESGKSPDGM
-339 HHPRVGRGVGHLV
+339 
-352 LFLDGQGIRIRPE
+352 E
-365 GNGILLSEIKKSAQ
+365 
-379 GAVHGRK
+379 
-386 HLAVQVFQSGTQIF
+386 
-400 HGLGQVPVQFRD
+400 
-412 PVQRPAVIGQLHIL
+412 
-426 SPP
+426 

>member
-42 IGDFHQGASEVL
+42 IGDFHQGAAEVL
-54 ATGKPVRIKK
+54 ETGKPVLIKI

-126 EAELRNQLLR
+126 EAELRNQLLM
-136 LLLFGGKSQKEMI
+136 LLLFGGESQKEMI
-149 TKLCGMLDLRLKFPV
+149 AKLCGMLNLQLEYPI
-164 RIILLYERAA
+164 RIVLLYERAR

-184 HQFIQNLIWK
+184 PQFIQNLIWK
-194 NVLDRRCDVF
+194 NVLDRRRDVF

-213 LLGGSGELL
+213 LLGGGESP
-222 ETRKRLDKLLQEI
+222 EMQKSLDKLLHEI
-235 EREAV
+235 EAEDV
-240 WDAAVSSPCRNM
+240 WNAAVSSPCRNL
-252 EEVSEGMKEVSVLRN
+252 EEISAGMREVSVLKKQ
-267 RRGGMIQNLEE
+267 GGGVIQNLEE
-278 HTCRMQYLM
+278 HSCRMQYLLGSM
-287 GRFTVQDG
+287 TVQEG
-295 ARTVVR
+295 ARTAAR
-301 MLRRLEDQQHIV
+301 MLRRLKEQH
-313 GQILLFAEP
+313 GENQAEQLLRTARVYYECGGSVARAAE
-322 PGQLQE
+322 QLNLHKNTLLYRMKQLYQTFE
-328 NGHVAVMAAGM
+328 MEQDSAFVREFFIRMLLEYRNMPESGKSPDGM
-339 HHPRVGRGVGHLV
+339 
-352 LFLDGQGIRIRPE
+352 E
-365 GNGILLSEIKKSAQ
+365 
-379 GAVHGRK
+379 
-386 HLAVQVFQSGTQIF
+386 
-400 HGLGQVPVQFRD
+400 
-412 PVQRPAVIGQLHIL
+412 
-426 SPP
+426 

>member
-42 IGDFHQGASEVL
+42 IGDFHQGAAEVL
-54 ATGKPVRIKK
+54 ETGKPVLIKI

-99 VQSIANLLRVYVT
+99 VQSVANLLRVYVT

-136 LLLFGGKSQKEMI
+136 LLLFGGESQKEMI
-149 TKLCGMLDLRLKFPV
+149 AKLCGMLNLQLEYPI
-164 RIILLYERAA
+164 RIVLLYERAR

-184 HQFIQNLIWK
+184 SQLIQNLIWK
-194 NVLDRRCDVF
+194 NVLDRRRDVF

-213 LLGGSGELL
+213 LLGGGESP
-222 ETRKRLDKLLQEI
+222 EMQKRLDKLLHEI
-235 EREAV
+235 EAEDV
-240 WDAAVSSPCRNM
+240 WNAAVSSPCRNL
-252 EEVSEGMKEVSVLRN
+252 EEISAGMREVSVLRN
-267 RRGGMIQNLEE
+267 RKGGTIQNLEE
-278 HTCRMQYLM
+278 HSCRMQYLLGSM
-287 GRFTVQDG
+287 TVQEG
-295 ARTVVR
+295 ARTAAR
-301 MLRRLEDQQHIV
+301 MLRRLKEQH
-313 GQILLFAEP
+313 GENQAEQLLRTARVYYECGGSVARAAE
-322 PGQLQE
+322 QLNLHKNTLLYRMKQLYQTFE
-328 NGHVAVMAAGM
+328 MEQDSAFVREFFIRMLLEYRNMPESGKSPDGM
-339 HHPRVGRGVGHLV
+339 
-352 LFLDGQGIRIRPE
+352 E
-365 GNGILLSEIKKSAQ
+365 
-379 GAVHGRK
+379 
-386 HLAVQVFQSGTQIF
+386 
-400 HGLGQVPVQFRD
+400 
-412 PVQRPAVIGQLHIL
+412 
-426 SPP
+426 

>member
-42 IGDFHQGASEVL
+42 IGDFHQGAAEVL
-54 ATGKPVRIKK
+54 ETGKPVLIKI

-136 LLLFGGKSQKEMI
+136 LLLFGGESQKEMI
-149 TKLCGMLDLRLKFPV
+149 AKLCGMLNLQLEYPI
-164 RIILLYERAA
+164 RIVLLYERAR

-184 HQFIQNLIWK
+184 SQLIQNLIWK
-194 NVLDRRCDVF
+194 NVLDRRRDVF

-213 LLGGSGELL
+213 LLGGGESP
-222 ETRKRLDKLLQEI
+222 EMQKRLDKLLHEI
-235 EREAV
+235 EAEDV
-240 WDAAVSSPCRNM
+240 WNAAVSSPCRNL
-252 EEVSEGMKEVSVLRN
+252 EEISAGMREVSVLRN
-267 RRGGMIQNLEE
+267 RKGGTIQNLEE
-278 HTCRMQYLM
+278 HSCRMQYLLGSM
-287 GRFTVQDG
+287 TVQEG
-295 ARTVVR
+295 ARTAAR
-301 MLRRLEDQQHIV
+301 MLRRLKEQH
-313 GQILLFAEP
+313 GENQAEQLLRTARVYYECGGSVARAAELLNLHKNTLLYRMK
-322 PGQLQE
+322 QLYQTFE
-328 NGHVAVMAAGM
+328 MEQDSAFVREFFIRMLLEYRNMPESGKSPDGM
-339 HHPRVGRGVGHLV
+339 
-352 LFLDGQGIRIRPE
+352 E
-365 GNGILLSEIKKSAQ
+365 
-379 GAVHGRK
+379 
-386 HLAVQVFQSGTQIF
+386 
-400 HGLGQVPVQFRD
+400 
-412 PVQRPAVIGQLHIL
+412 
-426 SPP
+426 

>member
-42 IGDFHQGASEVL
+42 IGDFHQGAAEVL
-54 ATGKPVRIKK
+54 ETGKPVLIKI

-136 LLLFGGKSQKEMI
+136 LLLFGGESQKEMI
-149 TKLCGMLDLRLKFPV
+149 AKLCGMLNLQLEYPI
-164 RIILLYERAA
+164 RIVLLYESAR

-184 HQFIQNLIWK
+184 SQLIQNLIWK
-194 NVLDRRCDVF
+194 NVLDRRRDVF

-213 LLGGSGELL
+213 LLGGGESP
-222 ETRKRLDKLLQEI
+222 EMQKRLDKLLHEI
-235 EREAV
+235 EAEDV
-240 WDAAVSSPCRNM
+240 WNAAVSSPCRNL
-252 EEVSEGMKEVSVLRN
+252 EEISAGMREVSVLRN
-267 RRGGMIQNLEE
+267 RKGGTIQNLEE
-278 HTCRMQYLM
+278 HSCRMQYLLGSM
-287 GRFTVQDG
+287 TVQEG
-295 ARTVVR
+295 ARTAAR
-301 MLRRLEDQQHIV
+301 MLRRLKEQH
-313 GQILLFAEP
+313 GENQAEQLLRTARVYYECGGSVARAAE
-322 PGQLQE
+322 QLNLHKNTLLYRMKQLYQTFE
-328 NGHVAVMAAGM
+328 MEQDSAFVREFFIRMLLEYRNMPESGKS
-339 HHPRVGRGVGHLV
+339 P
-352 LFLDGQGIRIRPE
+352 DGIE
-365 GNGILLSEIKKSAQ
+365 
-379 GAVHGRK
+379 
-386 HLAVQVFQSGTQIF
+386 
-400 HGLGQVPVQFRD
+400 
-412 PVQRPAVIGQLHIL
+412 
-426 SPP
+426 

>member
-42 IGDFHQGASEVL
+42 IGDFHQGAAEVL
-54 ATGKPVRIKK
+54 ETGKPVLIKI

-112 QSFSQFQ
+112 QSFSQLQ

-136 LLLFGGKSQKEMI
+136 LLLFGGESQKEMI
-149 TKLCGMLDLRLKFPV
+149 AKLCGMLNLQLEHPI
-164 RIILLYERAA
+164 RIVLLYERAR

-184 HQFIQNLIWK
+184 SQLIQNLIWK
-194 NVLDRRCDVF
+194 NVLDRRRDVF

-213 LLGGSGELL
+213 LLGGGESP
-222 ETRKRLDKLLQEI
+222 EMQKRLDKLLHEI
-235 EREAV
+235 EAEDV
-240 WDAAVSSPCRNM
+240 WNAAVSSPGRNL
-252 EEVSEGMKEVSVLRN
+252 EEMSVGVREVSVLRN
-267 RRGGMIQNLEE
+267 RKGGTIQNLEE
-278 HTCRMQYLM
+278 HSCRMQYLLGSM
-287 GRFTVQDG
+287 TVQEG
-295 ARTVVR
+295 ARTAAR
-301 MLRRLEDQQHIV
+301 MLRRLKEQH
-313 GQILLFAEP
+313 GENQAEQLLRTARVYYECGGSVARAAE
-322 PGQLQE
+322 QLNLHKNTLLYRMKQLYQTFE
-328 NGHVAVMAAGM
+328 MEQDSAFVREFFIRMLLEYRNMPESGKSPDGM
-339 HHPRVGRGVGHLV
+339 
-352 LFLDGQGIRIRPE
+352 E
-365 GNGILLSEIKKSAQ
+365 
-379 GAVHGRK
+379 
-386 HLAVQVFQSGTQIF
+386 
-400 HGLGQVPVQFRD
+400 
-412 PVQRPAVIGQLHIL
+412 
-426 SPP
+426 

>member
-42 IGDFHQGASEVL
+42 IGDFHQGAAEVL
-54 ATGKPVRIKK
+54 ETGKPVLIKK

-112 QSFSQFQ
+112 QSFSQLQ

-149 TKLCGMLDLRLKFPV
+149 TMLNLQLEFPV
-164 RIILLYERAA
+164 RIVLLYERAA

-184 HQFIQNLIWK
+184 PQFIQNLIWK
-194 NVLDRRCDVF
+194 NVLDRRRDVF

-240 WDAAVSSPCRNM
+240 WNAAVSSPCRNM
-252 EEVSEGMKEVSVLRN
+252 EEVSEGTKEVSVLRN

-295 ARTVVR
+295 ARTAVR
-301 MLRRLEDQQHIV
+301 MLCRLEDQHGEKQAE
-313 GQILLFAEP
+313 QLLQTAQVYYEYGGSVAKAAEKLNLHKNTLLYRMK
-322 PGQLQE
+322 QLYQTLE
-328 NGHVAVMAAGM
+328 LEQDTVFVREFFIRMLLEYRNMPESGKSPDGM
-339 HHPRVGRGVGHLV
+339 
-352 LFLDGQGIRIRPE
+352 E
-365 GNGILLSEIKKSAQ
+365 
-379 GAVHGRK
+379 
-386 HLAVQVFQSGTQIF
+386 
-400 HGLGQVPVQFRD
+400 
-412 PVQRPAVIGQLHIL
+412 
-426 SPP
+426 

>member
-112 QSFSQFQ
+112 QSFSQLQ

-126 EAELRNQLLR
+126 EAELRNQLFR

-149 TKLCGMLDLRLKFPV
+149 AKLCGMLDLQLEFPV
-164 RIILLYERAA
+164 WIILLYERAA

-194 NVLDRRCDVF
+194 NVLDRRRDVF

-240 WDAAVSSPCRNM
+240 WNAAVSSPCRNM

-301 MLRRLEDQQHIV
+301 MLRRLEDQHGEKQAE
-313 GQILLFAEP
+313 QLLQTAQVYYEYGGSVAKAAEKLNLHKNTLLYRMK
-322 PGQLQE
+322 QLYQTLE
-328 NGHVAVMAAGM
+328 LEQDTVFVREFFIRMLLEYRNMPESGKS
-339 HHPRVGRGVGHLV
+339 P
-352 LFLDGQGIRIRPE
+352 DGIE
-365 GNGILLSEIKKSAQ
+365 
-379 GAVHGRK
+379 
-386 HLAVQVFQSGTQIF
+386 
-400 HGLGQVPVQFRD
+400 
-412 PVQRPAVIGQLHIL
+412 
-426 SPP
+426 